1 MSTMA
6 KSKVVSPKEVS
17 SLCDRLRREKAV
29 IVFTNGIFDLLHPGH
44 VEYLSAAREM
54 GTHLIVGINTD
65 ESTRRIK
72 GEKRPLIPMESR
84 AEVLAALSAVSYVT
98 WFEEDTPAEIIRKV
112 RPAILVKGGDWKP
125 EQIVGRDFVESYD
138 GKVFSIPY
146 LPGTSTTA
154 MIEKILK
161 L

>member
-1 MSTMA
+1 MA

-125 EQIVGRDFVESYD
+125 EQIVGRDFVESY
-138 GKVFSIPY
+138 GGNVSSIPY
-146 LPGTSTTA
+146 IPGTSTSA

>member
-1 MSTMA
+1 MQ
-6 KSKVVSPKEVS
+6 KSKAVPPEEVS
-17 SLCDRLRREKAV
+17 FLCDQLRHEGAI

-44 VEYLSAAREM
+44 VEYLTAARRM

-65 ESTRRIK
+65 DSTRRIK
-72 GEKRPLIPMESR
+72 GEKRPLIPMQFR
-84 AEVLAALSAVSYVT
+84 AEVLAALSAVSHVT

-125 EQIVGRDFVESYD
+125 DQIVGKDFVESYG
-138 GKVFSIPY
+138 GKVQSIPY
-146 LPGTSTTA
+146 LNGYSTSA